1 MRIATEITRIKQA
14 KENIK
19 TSITN
24 KGVTVPNTATLDEY
38 SSLIDSIESGGSSTS
53 STSLKYGGGNPVL
66 ISSAERV
73 FNLANDTKYNSIV
86 VSSSSQEILSSFN
99 LISGV
104 TLDLLNYDYVIV
116 SKILIDMKYAS
127 DIPSEYHYIKRRMYV
142 YLFNVGKMY
151 YTSNTTKVNG
161 IQSIFNSNG
170 GMIYNNGTSG
180 EKYTSSYVSNGIRVY
195 SNAMPYASQS
205 GDTPNLTVYGNSI
218 YISSNDSYMQ
228 SEVFNYIDTENS
240 NITYKA
246 EVYQVDKGTAP
257 YGTAINE
264 LIDALNSGSINP

>member
-1 MRIATEITRIKQA
+1 MSIATEITRIKQA

-24 KGVTVPNTATLDEY
+24 KGVTVTNTATLDEY

>member
-1 MRIATEITRIKQA
+1 MSIESEITRIKQA

-38 SSLIDSIESGGSSTS
+38 SRLIDSIESGGSSTS

-86 VSSSSQEILSSFN
+86 VSSSPQEILSSFN

-151 YTSNTTKVNG
+151 YTSNTNKVNG

-218 YISSNDSYMQ
+218 YINSNDSYMQ

>member
-1 MRIATEITRIKQA
+1 MSIATEITRIKQA

-73 FNLANDTKYNSIV
+73 FNLAKDTKYNSIV

-151 YTSNTTKVNG
+151 YTSNTNKVNG

-218 YISSNDSYMQ
+218 HISSNDSYMQ

>member
-1 MRIATEITRIKQA
+1 MSIATEITRIKQA

-104 TLDLLNYDYVIV
+104 KLDLLNYDYVIV

>member
-1 MRIATEITRIKQA
+1 MSIATEITRIKQA

-73 FNLANDTKYNSIV
+73 FNLAKDTKYNSIV

-104 TLDLLNYDYVIV
+104 KLDLLNYDYVIV

-218 YISSNDSYMQ
+218 HISSNDGYMQ

-240 NITYKA
+240 SITYKA

>member
-1 MRIATEITRIKQA
+1 MSIATEITRIKQA

>member
-1 MRIATEITRIKQA
+1 MSIATEITRIKQA

-73 FNLANDTKYNSIV
+73 FNLAKDTKYNSIV

-104 TLDLLNYDYVIV
+104 KLDLLNYDYVIV

>member
-1 MRIATEITRIKQA
+1 MSIATEITRIKQA

-104 TLDLLNYDYVIV
+104 TLDLLNHDYVIV

-218 YISSNDSYMQ
+218 YINSNDSYMQ